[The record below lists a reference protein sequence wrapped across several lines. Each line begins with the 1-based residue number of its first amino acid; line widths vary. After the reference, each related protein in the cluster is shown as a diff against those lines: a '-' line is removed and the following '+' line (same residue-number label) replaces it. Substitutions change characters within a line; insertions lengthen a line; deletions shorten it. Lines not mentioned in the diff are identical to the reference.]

1 MEVSLPM
8 TVLPSIASANP
19 LRLEEAIRAAG
30 LDHPFHLDVEDGCFI
45 PNITFGLKTIRAVAQ
60 MDDHLGLRLA
70 QDGGTQGVFV
80 AVCVGCD
87 ENSHRIFPPGM
98 NQIGGAYR

>member
-1 MEVSLPM
+1 M

-70 QDGGTQGVFV
+70 EHRLFQCILVPVGV
-80 AVCVGCD
+80 
-87 ENSHRIFPPGM
+87 R
-98 NQIGGAYR
+98 YY